1 MEYNGIYWNNK
12 GRPELLFFC
21 GTDRCQMDANGR
33 VKLSPRVLEDFARSG
48 SNVVVHC
55 LPEGAVAVYPEKVY
69 EAMRRTEADAA
80 EHAGRSMVFRREL
93 RRFGAWS
100 TPQQISTQGRITIPP
115 EYRDFAGLS
124 VSGNVV
130 VVGVEI
136 GVEIWDRGRWLEE
149 QKNFME
155 HAREKGER
163 EMADDLVNPSI
174 RSGERGNV

>member
-1 MEYNGIYWNNK
+1 M
-12 GRPELLFFC
+12 LSFC
-21 GTDRCQMDANGR
+21 GTDRCQLDSNGR
-33 VKLSPRVLEDFARSG
+33 LKFSPRILEDFARSG
-48 SNVVVHC
+48 SEVVLHC

-69 EAMRRTEADAA
+69 ESMRRPETDAA
-80 EHAGRSMVFRREL
+80 GHAGRSMVFRREL

-100 TPQQISTQGRITIPP
+100 TPQRISTQGRITIPP

-124 VSGNVV
+124 GSVI

-163 EMADDLVNPSI
+163 EMADDLENPFG
-174 RSGERGNV
+174 RTGEGKNV

>member
-1 MEYNGIYWNNK
+1 M
-12 GRPELLFFC
+12 LSFC

-48 SNVVVHC
+48 SDVVLHC
-55 LPEGAVAVYPEKVY
+55 LPEGAVAVYPAKIY
-69 EAMRRTEADAA
+69 EAMRSPETDAA
-80 EHAGRSMVFRREL
+80 ERAGKSMVFRREL

-100 TPQQISTQGRITIPP
+100 TPQRISTQGRITVPP

-124 VSGNVV
+124 AAGGIV

-136 GVEIWDRGRWLEE
+136 GIEIWDRARWQEE
-149 QKNFME
+149 QKNLME

-163 EMADDLVNPSI
+163 EMAGDLLMTPS
-174 RSGERGNV
+174 GKDAE

>member
-1 MEYNGIYWNNK
+1 M
-12 GRPELLFFC
+12 PAFC

-33 VKLSPRVLEDFARSG
+33 VKLSPRVLDDFARDG
-48 SNVVVHC
+48 NEVVLHC

-69 EAMRRTEADAA
+69 DAMRGAKTDAA
-80 EHAGRSMVFRREL
+80 ERAARSLVFRREL

-100 TPQQISTQGRITIPP
+100 MPQRISTQGRVTIPP
-115 EYRDFAGLS
+115 EYRDFAGLTAA
-124 VSGNVV
+124 GGIV

-136 GVEIWDRGRWLEE
+136 GIEIWDRVRWQEE

-163 EMADDLVNPSI
+163 EMADDLMNPAEN
-174 RSGERGNV
+174 GEV